1 MIHEIHYVST
11 ALIFILIWIRY
22 KSNNGLYGVFAG
34 LMALYLTIEYIQ
46 HSLFLGISL
55 AFVTFYLIYDGLLK

>member
-34 LMALYLTIEYIQ
+34 LMTLYLTIEYIQ